1 MPTETL
7 AWSFVWSFAPSR
19 QFTTT
24 LLILLP
30 KGMKTTLKDLR
41 NVSDV
46 LSPANK
52 LTSSC
57 LNGSTDFHR
66 PWRPNGTDPKAWYA
80 KCFSQVAAKPISSC
94 LRHCLTLPDHGP
106 WEMPDG
112 YGMARHG
119 PDQLSSNI
127 LKPLIDTYRHSR
139 CVRWYKSMMS
149 MVTYRRIRRPYSRPG
164 PIVSG
169 HHQPSQW
176 ICLCSLVQGAD
187 GVHQWNF
194 WGFECLMVL
203 SAIAWEQVFSMPK

>member
-1 MPTETL
+1 MWRAHTPDPASSDDICL
-7 AWSFVWSFAPSR
+7 RCQPKLWHD
-19 QFTTT
+19 
-24 LLILLP
+24 LLYDLLLP
-30 KGMKTTLKDLR
+30 TNWQAPVWMGPTT
-41 NVSDV
+41 
-46 LSPANK
+46 
-52 LTSSC
+52 
-57 LNGSTDFHR
+57 STD
-66 PWRPNGTDPKAWYA
+66 PEAWYA